1 VDAQK
6 WFVKVAVAGP
16 FWQPL
21 DYVSVQG
28 ALAPGVRVRVPF
40 RRQTRVGLVVA
51 CDTEAGYDEAKIKP
65 IEAVLDAAPLFS
77 PLELRFLAWAA
88 GYYHEPIGEVVM
100 AALPKRLRAGEPNQI
115 EGQTEWFL
123 TQAGLQISLDSLAK
137 NAHKQRALW
146 AALRQQP
153 SWTESQLNQ
162 AFDHWRALLRRWQDL
177 GWLQTRTTSCL
188 AQRALP
194 TPCRHKLNAQQ
205 QQAVDQ
211 VLQGAQGFQTYLL
224 QGVTGSGKT
233 EVYLALI
240 EAVLARG
247 QQVLVLVPEIGL
259 TPQTLAR
266 FEAHLQQPVVA
277 LHSGLNDSER
287 HCAWHLVREGTVQV
301 LLGTRSAVFAP
312 MQRLGLCILDEE
324 HDLSFKQQDGFR
336 YSARDLVIRRAQLSE
351 VPVVLGSATPSLES
365 LFNVRQGRYRH
376 LLLTER
382 AAQAQMPKMTLL
394 DIRGERLVEGVS
406 APLRAAMMRHLA
418 AGNQVLVF
426 LNRRGFSP
434 VLMCHGCGWQARCP
448 SCDANL
454 TYHQVWSELRC
465 HHCGHVEKAPSVCP
479 DCGAKAFV
487 PIGQGTERLEQ
498 VLGETFADYPVLRID
513 RDTTRRKGAL
523 VDKLAQIH
531 QGEAAVLI
539 GTQMLAKGHHF
550 PQVTLVGLIDLDQGL
565 FSVDFR
571 AAERMAQLVVQV
583 AGRAGRGTQPG
594 EVLIQTHHPQHPLLL
609 TLVRQGYDAFAEQAL
624 AQRAQAQLPPYCFQI
639 LLRAESL
646 LPTQALTFLGAVKNA
661 LLSTAVAQPCEMW
674 GPVSAP
680 MERRQ
685 GRYRYQLLLQ
695 SSDRRALHQWLNAV
709 QGDLANMASAARV
722 RWSLDIDPQEMR

>member
-1 VDAQK
+1 MERQK
-6 WFVKVAVAGP
+6 WFVKVALAGP
-16 FWQPL
+16 FWQAL
-21 DYVSVQG
+21 DYVSEMG
-28 ALAPGVRVRVPF
+28 ELSPGVRVRVPF
-40 RRQTRVGLVVA
+40 RRQTRVGLVLA
-51 CDTEAGYDEAKIKP
+51 CDTVTDYDEAKIKP
-65 IEAVLDAAPLFS
+65 ISAVLDESPLFS
-77 PLELRFLAWAA
+77 ALELGFLNWAA
-88 GYYHEPIGEVVM
+88 AYYHEPIGEVVM
-100 AALPKRLRAGEPNQI
+100 AALPKRLRAGEPNRI
-115 EGQTEWFL
+115 EGQTEWYVSP
-123 TQAGLQISLDSLAK
+123 AGLQISLDSLAK

-146 AALRQQP
+146 SAFMQQP

-162 AFDHWRALLRRWQDL
+162 MFEHWRALLRRWQDL
-177 GWLQTRTTSCL
+177 GWLHTRTASCL
-188 AQRALP
+188 AVRPLP
-194 TPCRHKLNAQQ
+194 PPCRHSLNAQQ
-205 QQAVDQ
+205 QCAVDK
-211 VLQGAQGFQTYLL
+211 VLQLGQMFQTFLL

-247 QQVLVLVPEIGL
+247 QQALVLVPEIGL

-287 HCAWHLVREGTVQV
+287 HCAWQLVRKGEVKV

-312 MQRLGLCILDEE
+312 LHNLGLCILDEE

-336 YSARDLVIRRAQLSE
+336 YSARDVLIRRAQLSG

-365 LFNVRQGRYRH
+365 LFNVRQGRYQH
-376 LLLTER
+376 LVLSQR
-382 AAQAQMPKMTLL
+382 AAQSKLPKIRLL

-406 APLRAAMMRHLA
+406 APLRAAIEHHLG
-418 AGNQVLVF
+418 AGNQVLLF
-426 LNRRGFSP
+426 LNRRGFAP
-434 VLMCHGCGWQARCP
+434 VLMCHSCGWQARCP

-454 TYHQVWSELRC
+454 TYHQHCSELRC
-465 HHCGHVEKAPSVCP
+465 HHCGHSHKAPSCCP

-498 VLGETFADYPVLRID
+498 VLREAFAGYPIWRID

-523 VDKLAQIH
+523 KDKLAQVH

-571 AAERMAQLVVQV
+571 AAERMAQLVIQV

-594 EVLIQTHHPQHPLLL
+594 EVLIQTHHPQHPLLV
-609 TLVRQGYDAFAEQAL
+609 TLVEQGYEAFAEQAL
-624 AQRAQAQLPPYCFQI
+624 VQREQVQLPPYSFQI
-639 LLRAESL
+639 LVRAESL
-646 LPTQALTFLGAVKNA
+646 LAQQALCFLSAVKRA
-661 LLSTAVAQPCEMW
+661 LLATAVTQPCEVW

-709 QGDLANMASAARV
+709 QGDLATMECAPQV